1 MDTLNT
7 ATTRDQTPPKR
18 RIWLRRFA
26 WGTLV
31 TAVLLGGFVVWVL
44 TTCFAEPPSMDPQP
58 AIVDAVITTND
69 DGRTHLGK
77 SWFEKR
83 AGRSLLYVEG
93 DPFTLGYSN
102 SMLTAEFLELQE
114 RSLME
119 TVRSYL
125 PGTLSFY
132 SAALLVLVHNRRLPD
147 YVTDEYKLEI
157 FGLSSARTADPYPQF
172 GNRYHRI
179 LNYHAA
185 HDISHWIWDEPVLGC
200 TSFAAV
206 GSRTRSGHLI
216 VGRNFD
222 WESGSHF
229 DENKVITLYRPDEG
243 RAFLSVSWPG
253 MAGAVTG
260 LNDAKI
266 FCAINGAH
274 TEHMGFGVGRPVS
287 LVVREVLQ
295 YSDNLEDAAAI
306 IGAAPVFVG
315 DTFLLADGK
324 SGEAIVVEKSPA
336 AFSVR
341 TMDRELILQ
350 TNHFESPSM
359 RDDRGN
365 LEYMRDG
372 TSVSRRDRLAG
383 LLTRHSGELDPPT
396 TAQILRDRLG
406 PGDTPRGLGHRG
418 TINPMIATHSVVAD
432 VTEGILW
439 VSRGRHQLGVY
450 DAYGIDRF
458 GDPIADPIPADPAL
472 TDGEYERLG
481 QFRSLLSPLE
491 SLLADGTAT
500 EELRQKLERAAA
512 LNPLSPEILR
522 MQGRFF
528 ELVGDRRAALSKY
541 RAARDAFPPFRINR
555 ESLVSRIR
563 QLESGR
569 SP

>member
-1 MDTLNT
+1 MDKPNK
-7 ATTRDQTPPKR
+7 ATTRDETRRKR
-18 RIWLRRFA
+18 RTWLRR
-26 WGTLV
+26 LV
-31 TAVLLGGFVVWVL
+31 WSGIVTVGLLALFVGWVL
-44 TTCFAEPPSMDPQP
+44 TTCFAEPPTMGQQP
-58 AIVDAVITTND
+58 TIVDAAVTTDD
-69 DGRTHLGK
+69 DGRTRLGN
-77 SWFEKR
+77 SWFQKHL
-83 AGRSLLYVEG
+83 GRSLMYVEG

-119 TVRSYL
+119 TIRGYL

-132 SAALLVLVHNRRLPD
+132 SAALLVLVNNRRLPD
-147 YVTDEYKLEI
+147 YVAEEYKLEI
-157 FGLSSARTADPYPQF
+157 FGLSSARSADAFPEF
-172 GNRYHRI
+172 GSRYHRV

-185 HDISHWIWDEPVLGC
+185 HDISHWIWDKPVLGC

-206 GSRTRSGHLI
+206 GSRTRSGNLI

-243 RAFLSVSWPG
+243 HAFLSVSWPG

-260 LNDAKI
+260 MNDAKI

-274 TEHMGFGVGRPVS
+274 TEHMGLGVGRPVS

-295 YSDNLEDAAAI
+295 YTDNLADAASI
-306 IGAAPVFVG
+306 IAAAPVFVA

-336 AFSVR
+336 ASAVR

-350 TNHFESPSM
+350 SNHFESPSM

-365 LEYMRDG
+365 LEYMREG
-372 TSVSRRDRLAG
+372 TTVPRRNRLAE

-396 TAQILRDRLG
+396 TARILRDRLG
-406 PGDTPRGLGHRG
+406 PGDAPRGLGHRA

-432 VTEGILW
+432 VTNGILW

-450 DAYGIDRF
+450 DAYDIDNF
-458 GDPIADPIPADPAL
+458 GDPVAEPIPADEAL
-472 TDGEYERLG
+472 ENGDYERLG
-481 QFRSLLSPLE
+481 RFRSLLGELE
-491 SLLADGTAT
+491 SLFSNGPAAA
-500 EELRQKLERAAA
+500 ELRGKFDEAEA
-512 LNPLSPEILR
+512 LNPLSPEILQ
-522 MQGRFF
+522 MQGRYF
-528 ELVGDRRAALSKY
+528 ELVRDPRAALSKY
-541 RAARDAFPPFRINR
+541 RAARDAYPPFRIDR
-555 ESLVSRIR
+555 ESLLDRIQRLERDR
-563 QLESGR
+563 Q
-569 SP
+569 P